1 LQRNNL
7 RYLCGAQH
15 FMQMLCFAEKSM
27 HVACAHWG
35 GPSQGGAPAW
45 VSRLSAHTG
54 AKAIRT
60 QVPGPAPHFGENL
73 PGWRVMSPLSLHI
86 HVAPCS
92 RHLLPQASASAS
104 ALSTL
109 PRPQRT
115 CQPPATRDLPWR
127 VALTPSV
134 HTACPTNTVKPPQIF
149 MWALRLPCYAKNPED
164 KVEKGWRRLYDQ
176 ISG

>member
-127 VALTPSV
+127 CPGAQCAHCMSSKHSQATSDIHVGPK
-134 HTACPTNTVKPPQIF
+134 TAMLCQKPRGQ
-149 MWALRLPCYAKNPED
+149 
-164 KVEKGWRRLYDQ
+164 G
-176 ISG
+176 